1 MFNITKEAK
10 GRTEDF
16 LNERYMISQMEDS
29 RPQDVSYY
37 TGALKA
43 LEFLGI
49 SWKRDDKGKHSIY

>member
-43 LEFLGI
+43 LEFCGF